1 MYNVN
6 KLFSGLVQLGEW
18 LRAEAS
24 IDPPTLR
31 SAEAQNGWFTSESVT
46 QACQSHGEALRPEEI
61 MRWREKYV
69 WPEEPTGLSVG
80 LIMAGNLPMVGWHD
94 FMCAVL
100 AGHDVHVKLSKDDAV
115 LLRRVFEHWCTFC
128 PSLEARVTFH
138 DGMMKGMDAI
148 VATGGKN
155 AGRYFKSYFGHLPH
169 LFRGQRTSV
178 AVLDGGEVEAEL
190 KALGQDVFAHF
201 GMGCRSV
208 TKLWIPSDFNLDRC
222 FGAWIGWGHLAQ
234 HGKYA
239 NNYDYHKAVWL
250 LNREDLIE
258 NGFVLVKEEREGL
271 VSPIGTLYVERYD
284 DLNAVQAQLHDR
296 SDELQ
301 VVTVRPEGEAWE
313 ALASSEL
320 LRVVPCGANQHPKLD
335 DYADGVDTV
344 QFLLS
349 LIGEEGKT

>member
-1 MYNVN
+1 MYNAN
-6 KLFSGLVQLGEW
+6 NLFSSLVQLGQW
-18 LRAEAS
+18 LLQEAAREEAPQPLAEA
-24 IDPPTLR
+24 R
-31 SAEAQNGWFTSESVT
+31 NGWFVKESVDM
-46 QACQSHGEALRPEEI
+46 ALEAHGQALRED
-61 MRWREKYV
+61 RLRGWQAQHH
-69 WPEEPTGLSVG
+69 WPVKGTGAKVG
-80 LIMAGNLPMVGWHD
+80 LILAGNLPLVGWHD
-94 FMCAVL
+94 IMCAIL
-100 AGHDVHVKLSKDDAV
+100 AGHDVHVKLSQDDAV
-115 LLRRVFEHWCTFC
+115 LPKWLLSKWAE
-128 PSLEARVTFH
+128 LEPYVGQAVTFH
-138 DGMMKGMDAI
+138 DGLMKGMDAV
-148 VATGGKN
+148 VATGGAN
-155 AGRYFKSYFGHLPH
+155 AGRYFQAYFGHLPH

-178 AVLDGGEVEAEL
+178 AVLDGEETSEQLEG
-190 KALGQDVFAHF
+190 LGNDVFAHF

-349 LIGEEGKT
+349 LNGEEGKT

>member
-1 MYNVN
+1 
-6 KLFSGLVQLGEW
+6 
-18 LRAEAS
+18 
-24 IDPPTLR
+24 
-31 SAEAQNGWFTSESVT
+31 
-46 QACQSHGEALRPEEI
+46 
-61 MRWREKYV
+61 
-69 WPEEPTGLSVG
+69 
-80 LIMAGNLPMVGWHD
+80 
-94 FMCAVL
+94 
-100 AGHDVHVKLSKDDAV
+100 
-115 LLRRVFEHWCTFC
+115 
-128 PSLEARVTFH
+128 
-138 DGMMKGMDAI
+138 
-148 VATGGKN
+148 
-155 AGRYFKSYFGHLPH
+155 
-169 LFRGQRTSV
+169 
-178 AVLDGGEVEAEL
+178 
-190 KALGQDVFAHF
+190 
-201 GMGCRSV
+201 MGCRSV

-349 LIGEEGKT
+349 LNGEEGKT